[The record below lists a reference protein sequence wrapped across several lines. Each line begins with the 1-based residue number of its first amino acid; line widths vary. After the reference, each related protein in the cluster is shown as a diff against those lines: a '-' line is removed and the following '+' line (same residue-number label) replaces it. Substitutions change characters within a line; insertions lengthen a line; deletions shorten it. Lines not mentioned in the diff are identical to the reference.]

1 MNIIE
6 TGIDGLV
13 IIEPKIFSDDRGY
26 FFESYNTSKLAEYGI
41 KDSFVQDNESRSKY
55 GTLRGLH
62 YQKPPYTQS
71 KLVRVI
77 DGMVLDVA
85 VDFRKGSSTYGKS
98 YSVELSG
105 ENKRQ
110 FYVPRGFL
118 HGFVVLSEYA
128 TFAYKCDNIY
138 APTHDGGVIFSDTD
152 LGIDWKI
159 NHDDILLS
167 SKDNELPKFSDII
180 PYE

>member
-6 TGIDGLV
+6 TGIDGLI

-41 KDSFVQDNESRSKY
+41 NDTFVQDNESRSKY

-85 VDFRKGSSTYGKS
+85 VDFRKGSKTFGKS

-118 HGFVVLSEYA
+118 HGFVVLSDYA

-138 APTHDGGVIFSDTD
+138 APTHDGGILFSDIE

-159 NHDDILLS
+159 NHSDILLS
-167 SKDNELPKFSDII
+167 SKDSELPKFSDIT